1 MVDKVRTV
9 AEMREILMR
18 NGWVI
23 AENCPLVTSAYCR
36 ALFQAQLWAPHSSR
50 IHYRICF
57 KPPIL
62 QKLVEIILELCTQ
75 KGLNCGISL
84 EKRNFPTVQWALL
97 AIMELDPNHPIF
109 ARDYLP
115 PKISKNAKDVEIQP
129 MDGLMDGL
137 EHLFLG
143 RNGRAKHGR
152 ASNIL
157 TKE

>member
-1 MVDKVRTV
+1 
-9 AEMREILMR
+9 
-18 NGWVI
+18 
-23 AENCPLVTSAYCR
+23 
-36 ALFQAQLWAPHSSR
+36 
-50 IHYRICF
+50 
-57 KPPIL
+57 
-62 QKLVEIILELCTQ
+62 
-75 KGLNCGISL
+75 L

>member
-1 MVDKVRTV
+1 M
-9 AEMREILMR
+9 
-18 NGWVI
+18 
-23 AENCPLVTSAYCR
+23 
-36 ALFQAQLWAPHSSR
+36 SR

-57 KPPIL
+57 KPPTL
-62 QKLVEIILELCTQ
+62 QKLVEIILELCTS
-75 KGLNCGISL
+75 KGLNCGISMK
-84 EKRNFPTVQWALL
+84 KRNFPTVQWALL

-115 PKISKNAKDVEIQP
+115 PKISKNAKDVEIRP
-129 MDGLMDGL
+129 IDGLMDGL

-152 ASNIL
+152 VTNIL